1 MKKLYIILTLL
12 LLALLPGSIS
22 AQTKG
27 GDAKSRKEM
36 RQEMED
42 FKMKFFAQEMELQGE
57 TKEKFFELF
66 RKYSDEMCAGFRQRR
81 KAEKKLKGIE
91 KPTDEDYAEV
101 QKETRNARE
110 REAAAE
116 TSFQTECAKI
126 LTPKQQFKLQEAQEK
141 FRQKMI
147 ELHGKHKKK

>member
-36 RQEMED
+36 R
-42 FKMKFFAQEMELQGE
+42 QEMELQGE